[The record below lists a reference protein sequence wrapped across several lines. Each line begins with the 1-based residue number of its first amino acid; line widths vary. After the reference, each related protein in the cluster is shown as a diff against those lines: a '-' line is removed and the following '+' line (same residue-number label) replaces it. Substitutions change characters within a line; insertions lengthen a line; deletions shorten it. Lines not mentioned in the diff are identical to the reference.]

1 MKTKITKRLAAA
13 LLTAVMVLGLAAC
26 GGGGSSGGSN
36 SSSSGDSSSGSSS
49 GSSSAPAAAPANDGQ
64 KYTIRIGHS
73 DTTANLIHISLEHFA
88 EAVKERTNG
97 QVEIQIFASEQ
108 LGSNAEMIE
117 MVEMGSL
124 DAMMLPS
131 GQQANYCPKFKALS
145 LPFLFSDY
153 DHVYK
158 VLDGEI
164 GQELLEGL
172 SDHNMIQLAYWENG
186 LRQFTNSKRPI
197 NTPADLN
204 GLKFRTPEDA
214 MTIAI
219 FDAYGASASP
229 FAFSELYLALQQGTF
244 DGQENPVANIYA
256 NNFQNVQKYLT
267 MVNYQYQ
274 PKDMIFSLTT
284 WNKLPEDIQKIMIE
298 CAKTYGDEHRK
309 AIVDSEAQ
317 MLKELEEAGMEIG
330 YPDTAPFIEQAQ
342 SVYEDFYAQNDWAKD
357 LVERIT
363 ALK

>member
-1 MKTKITKRLAAA
+1 MKTKTMKKLAALA
-13 LLTAVMVLGLAAC
+13 LAMMMLLGMTAC
-26 GGGGSSGGSN
+26 GGSNGSN
-36 SSSSGDSSSGSSS
+36 GSNGNSGT
-49 GSSSAPAAAPANDGQ
+49 SAPANNGQ
-64 KYTIRIGHS
+64 SYTIRIGHS

-88 EAVKERTNG
+88 AAVKERTNG
-97 QVEIQIFASEQ
+97 QVDIQIFAAEQ

-153 DHVYK
+153 EHVYK

-186 LRQFTNSKRPI
+186 LRQFTNNARAI
-197 NTPADLN
+197 NTPADMN

-214 MTIAI
+214 MTVAI
-219 FDAYGASASP
+219 FAAYGASASP

-284 WNKLPEDIQKIMIE
+284 WNKLPADIQQVLLDA
-298 CAKTYGDEHRK
+298 AKEFGDEHRK
-309 AIVDSEAQ
+309 AIVDSEAE
-317 MLKELEEAGMEIG
+317 MLAELQAAGMEVG

-342 SVYEDFYAQNDWAKD
+342 SVYQDFYAENNWAED
-357 LVERIT
+357 LVTRIN

>member
-1 MKTKITKRLAAA
+1 MKTKITKRLAALGLA
-13 LLTAVMVLGLAAC
+13 MLMVLGMAAC
-26 GGGGSSGGSN
+26 GNN
-36 SSSSGDSSSGSSS
+36 SSSANTGASTGSTSTANTS
-49 GSSSAPAAAPANDGQ
+49 TAPANTNDGQ

-97 QVEIQIFASEQ
+97 QVEVQIFASEQ
-108 LGSNAEMIE
+108 LGSNAEMVE

-145 LPFLFSDY
+145 LPFLFADY
-153 DHVYK
+153 EHVYK

-164 GQELLEGL
+164 GEELLEGL

-186 LRQFTNSKRPI
+186 LRQFTNNKREI
-197 NTPADLN
+197 NTPADMQ

-214 MTIAI
+214 LTVAI
-219 FDAYGASASP
+219 FAAYGASASP

-284 WNKLPEDIQKIMIE
+284 WNKLPADIQDILKE
-298 CAKTYGDEHRK
+298 AAVEFGNEHRQ
-309 AIVDSEAQ
+309 AIQDNEATQ
-317 MLKELEEAGMEIG
+317 LAELEAAGMQVG
-330 YPDTAPFIEQAQ
+330 YPDTQPFIDQAQ
-342 SVYEDFYAQNDWAKD
+342 SVYEDFYAQYDWAED
-357 LVERIT
+357 LVARINE
-363 ALK
+363 LK

>member
-1 MKTKITKRLAAA
+1 MKNIKKLTA
-13 LLTAVMVLGLAAC
+13 LLLALVMVLALAAC
-26 GGGGSSGGSN
+26 GG
-36 SSSSGDSSSGSSS
+36 SSST
-49 GSSSAPAAAPANDGQ
+49 AAPANNGQ

-73 DTTANLIHISLEHFA
+73 DTTANLIHVNLERFA

-131 GQQANYCPKFKALS
+131 GQQASYACPKFKVLS

-164 GQELLEGL
+164 GQEILEGL

-186 LRQFTNSKRPI
+186 LRQFTNSKVEI
-197 NTPADLN
+197 KTPDDMK

-214 MTIAI
+214 LTIAI

-244 DGQENPVANIYA
+244 DGQENPVANIHA
-256 NNFQNVQKYLT
+256 NNFQKVQKYLT

-284 WNKLPEDIQKIMIE
+284 WNKLPADIQDILKAAAVEFGNQHRQDIRDKEAEQLADLEADGMIV
-298 CAKTYGDEHRK
+298 T
-309 AIVDSEAQ
+309 
-317 MLKELEEAGMEIG
+317 
-330 YPDTAPFIEQAQ
+330 YPDTQPFIDQAQ
-342 SVYEDFYAQNDWAKD
+342 KVYQDFYAENPWAED
-357 LVERIT
+357 LVARIN

>member
-1 MKTKITKRLAAA
+1 MKRIFALLLAAM
-13 LLTAVMVLGLAAC
+13 MVLSLAAC
-26 GGGGSSGGSN
+26 GGSGASSTADSGSGSSA
-36 SSSSGDSSSGSSS
+36 SSGDS
-49 GSSSAPAAAPANDGQ
+49 AAAPANNGQ

-73 DTTANLIHISLEHFA
+73 DTTANLIHINLERFA
-88 EAVKERTNG
+88 QAVNERTNG
-97 QVEIQIFASEQ
+97 QVEVQIFAAEQ

-153 DHVYK
+153 EHVYR

-164 GQELLEGL
+164 GEELLEGL

-186 LRQFTNSKRPI
+186 LRQFTNSKREI
-197 NTPADLN
+197 NTPDDMK

-214 MTIAI
+214 LTVAI
-219 FDAYGASASP
+219 FAAYGASASP

-256 NNFQNVQKYLT
+256 NNFQQVQKYLT

-284 WNKLPEDIQKIMIE
+284 WNKLPADIQDILKAAAVEFGNQHRQDIRDKEAEQLADLEADGMIV
-298 CAKTYGDEHRK
+298 T
-309 AIVDSEAQ
+309 
-317 MLKELEEAGMEIG
+317 
-330 YPDTAPFIEQAQ
+330 YPDTQPFIDQAQ
-342 SVYEDFYAQNDWAKD
+342 KVYQDFYAENPWAED
-357 LVERIT
+357 LVARIN

>member
-1 MKTKITKRLAAA
+1 MKITKRLTA
-13 LLTAVMVLGLAAC
+13 LALSALMVLGLAAC
-26 GGGGSSGGSN
+26 GGGNGGSTA
-36 SSSSGDSSSGSSS
+36 GTETETGT
-49 GSSSAPAAAPANDGQ
+49 GTETAAPANSGQ

-97 QVEIQIFASEQ
+97 QVEVQIFASEQ
-108 LGSNAEMIE
+108 LGSNAEMVE

-131 GQQANYCPKFKALS
+131 GAQANYCPKFKALS

-153 DHVYK
+153 DHVYR

-186 LRQFTNSKRPI
+186 LRQFTNNKREI
-197 NTPADLN
+197 NTPADMN
-204 GLKFRTPEDA
+204 GLKFRTPEDQL
-214 MTIAI
+214 TIAI
-219 FDAYGASASP
+219 FAAYGASASP

-284 WNKLPEDIQKIMIE
+284 WNKLPADLQEIIQTAAVE
-298 CAKTYGDEHRK
+298 FGNEHRQAIRDNEESQLAELK
-309 AIVDSEAQ
+309 A
-317 MLKELEEAGMEIG
+317 AGMEVG
-330 YPDTAPFIEQAQ
+330 YPDTQPFIDQAQ
-342 SVYEDFYAQNDWAKD
+342 SVYADFYAQYDWAED
-357 LVERIT
+357 LVARIN

>member
-1 MKTKITKRLAAA
+1 MKNVKKLTA
-13 LLTAVMVLGLAAC
+13 LLLALVMVLALAAC
-26 GGGGSSGGSN
+26 GGGN
-36 SSSSGDSSSGSSS
+36 SSSAGTDAAANTESTGSD
-49 GSSSAPAAAPANDGQ
+49 AASTPAPANDGQ

-73 DTTANLIHISLEHFA
+73 DTTANLIHINLERFA
-88 EAVKERTNG
+88 QAVNERTNG
-97 QVEIQIFASEQ
+97 QVEVQIFAAEQ

-164 GQELLEGL
+164 GEELLEGL

-186 LRQFTNSKRPI
+186 LRQFTNNKREI
-197 NTPADLN
+197 NTPDDMK

-214 MTIAI
+214 LTVAI
-219 FDAYGASASP
+219 FAAYGASASP

-256 NNFQNVQKYLT
+256 NNFQNVQKY
-267 MVNYQYQ
+267 
-274 PKDMIFSLTT
+274 
-284 WNKLPEDIQKIMIE
+284 
-298 CAKTYGDEHRK
+298 
-309 AIVDSEAQ
+309 
-317 MLKELEEAGMEIG
+317 
-330 YPDTAPFIEQAQ
+330 AP
-342 SVYEDFYAQNDWAKD
+342 
-357 LVERIT
+357 R
-363 ALK
+363 

>member
-1 MKTKITKRLAAA
+1 MKKIIA
-13 LLTAVMVLGLAAC
+13 LLLALVMVFALCAC
-26 GGGGSSGGSN
+26 GG
-36 SSSSGDSSSGSSS
+36 
-49 GSSSAPAAAPANDGQ
+49 SAKEEQ
-64 KYTIRIGHS
+64 TYTIRIGHS
-73 DTTANLIHISLEHFA
+73 DTTQNLIHVSLEHFA
-88 EAVKERTNG
+88 KAVNERTNG
-97 QVEIQIFASEQ
+97 RVTIEIYAAEQ
-108 LGSNAEMIE
+108 LGSNKEMIE
-117 MVEMGSL
+117 MVKMGSL

-131 GQQANYCPKFKALS
+131 GQQADFCPKFKALS

-153 DHVYK
+153 EHVYK

-164 GQELLEGL
+164 GKELLEGL
-172 SDHNMIQLAYWENG
+172 EENNMIQLAYWENG

-197 NTPADLN
+197 EKPEDLA
-204 GLKFRTPEDA
+204 GLKFRTPEDQ
-214 MTIAI
+214 MTMAI
-219 FDAYGASASP
+219 FAAYGASASP

-256 NNFQNVQKYLT
+256 NNFQDVQKYLT

-284 WNKLPEDIQKIMIE
+284 WNKLPADIQEVLLE
-298 CAKTYGDEHRK
+298 CAKEFGAEHRK

-317 MLKELEEAGMEIG
+317 MLAELEAAGMEIG

-342 SVYEDFYAQNDWAKD
+342 SVYEDFYAQNDWAED
-357 LVERIT
+357 LVARIN

>member
-1 MKTKITKRLAAA
+1 MKTTIMKKLAALA
-13 LLTAVMVLGLAAC
+13 LAMVMLLGMAAC
-26 GGGGSSGGSN
+26 GGNGTTAPSAPSNGG
-36 SSSSGDSSSGSSS
+36 DA
-49 GSSSAPAAAPANDGQ
+49 SAPAPANSGE
-64 KYTIRIGHS
+64 KITIRIGHS

-88 EAVKERTNG
+88 DAVKERTNG
-97 QVEIQIFASEQ
+97 QVEVQIFAAEQ

-153 DHVYK
+153 EHVYK

-164 GQELLEGL
+164 GQELLDGL

-186 LRQFTNSKRPI
+186 LRQFTNNKRAI
-197 NTPADLN
+197 NAPEDMN

-214 MTIAI
+214 MTVAI
-219 FDAYGASASP
+219 FAAYGASASP

-244 DGQENPVANIYA
+244 DGQENPVANIHA

-284 WNKLPEDIQKIMIE
+284 WNKLPADIQQVLLDA
-298 CAKTYGDEHRK
+298 AKEFGAEHRQ
-309 AIVDSEAQ
+309 AIVDSEAT
-317 MLKELEEAGMEIG
+317 MLAELEAAGMEIG

-342 SVYEDFYAQNDWAKD
+342 SVYQSFYADNDWAED
-357 LVERIT
+357 LVARIN

>member
-1 MKTKITKRLAAA
+1 MKTAKKAVA
-13 LLTAVMVLGLAAC
+13 LLLALVMTLALAAC
-26 GGGGSSGGSN
+26 GGG
-36 SSSSGDSSSGSSS
+36 SSSGSGSS
-49 GSSSAPAAAPANDGQ
+49 GSGGSE

-73 DTTANLIHISLEHFA
+73 DTNTNLIHVSLEHFA
-88 EAVKERTNG
+88 EAVKERTG
-97 QVEIQIFASEQ
+97 GRVEIQIFASEQ

-117 MVEMGSL
+117 MVKMGNL

-172 SDHNMIQLAYWENG
+172 SEHNMIQLAYWENG
-186 LRQFTNSKRPI
+186 LRQFTNSKRAI
-197 NTPADLN
+197 NSPSDLN

-219 FDAYGASASP
+219 FAAYGASASP

-284 WNKLPEDIQKIMIE
+284 WNKLPSDIQE
-298 CAKTYGDEHRK
+298 TLRAAAKEFGDEHRK
-309 AIVDSEAQ
+309 AIVDSEAE
-317 MLKELEEAGMEIG
+317 MLAELEAAGMEIG
-330 YPDTAPFIEQAQ
+330 YPDIAPFIEQAQ
-342 SVYEDFYAQNDWAKD
+342 SVYQDFYAQNDWAED
-357 LVERIT
+357 LVTRIN

>member
-1 MKTKITKRLAAA
+1 MKKVFVV
-13 LLTAVMVLGLAAC
+13 LLIIFIVTFSVFA
-26 GGGGSSGGSN
+26 GGGAEASGEKT
-36 SSSSGDSSSGSSS
+36 
-49 GSSSAPAAAPANDGQ
+49 Q

-73 DTTANLIHISLEHFA
+73 DTTINLIHLSLEHFA
-88 EAVKERTNG
+88 EAVRERTNG
-97 QVEIQIFASEQ
+97 QVEVLVFAAEQ

-131 GQQANYCPKFKALS
+131 GQQANYCPKFTALS

-153 DHVYK
+153 DHVYR

-164 GQELLEGL
+164 GEELLEGL

-186 LRQFTNSKRPI
+186 LRQFTNSKRAI
-197 NTPADLN
+197 NRPEDMK
-204 GLKFRTPEDA
+204 GLKFRTPEDKL
-214 MTIAI
+214 TIAI
-219 FDAYGASASP
+219 FNAYGASASP

-244 DGQENPVANIYA
+244 DGQENPVSNIYA

-274 PKDMIFSLTT
+274 PKNMIFSLTT
-284 WNKLPEDIQKIMIE
+284 WNRLPADIQKVLKEAAIE
-298 CAKTYGDEHRK
+298 FGQEHRK
-309 AIVDSEAQ
+309 AIRDSADQQLAE
-317 MLKELEEAGMEIG
+317 LKAAGMQVG

-342 SVYEDFYAQNDWAKD
+342 KVYEDFYSQYPWARD
-357 LVERIT
+357 LVKRIN

>member
-1 MKTKITKRLAAA
+1 MKTKTIQKLAALMLA
-13 LLTAVMVLGLAAC
+13 LMMVLGMTAC
-26 GGGGSSGGSN
+26 GGSSGSGN
-36 SSSSGDSSSGSSS
+36 SGGNTSGGT
-49 GSSSAPAAAPANDGQ
+49 AAAAPANSGQ

-88 EAVKERTNG
+88 AAVKERTNG
-97 QVEIQIFASEQ
+97 QVEVQIFASEQ

-186 LRQFTNSKRPI
+186 LRQFTNNKRAI
-197 NTPADLN
+197 NTPADMN

-214 MTIAI
+214 LTIAI
-219 FDAYGASASP
+219 FDAFGASASP

-284 WNKLPEDIQKIMIE
+284 WNKLPADLQQIIQE
-298 CAKTYGDEHRK
+298 AALEFGNEHRQ
-309 AIVDSEAQ
+309 AIRDSEAAQ
-317 MLKELEEAGMEIG
+317 LAELEAAGMEVG
-330 YPDTAPFIEQAQ
+330 YPDTAPFIETAQ
-342 SVYEDFYAQNDWAKD
+342 KVYSDFYAQYDWAQD
-357 LVERIT
+357 LVERIN
-363 ALK
+363 AMK

>member
-1 MKTKITKRLAAA
+1 MKKKVMKRLAILA
-13 LLTAVMVLGLAAC
+13 LALVMVLGMAAC
-26 GGGGSSGGSN
+26 GGGSSGGGT
-36 SSSSGDSSSGSSS
+36 SGTSEPSGGDTS
-49 GSSSAPAAAPANDGQ
+49 GTSAPENTGE

-97 QVEIQIFASEQ
+97 QVEIQIFAAEQ

-153 DHVYK
+153 EHVYK

-164 GQELLEGL
+164 GEELLEGL

-186 LRQFTNSKRPI
+186 LRQFTNNKRAI
-197 NTPADLN
+197 NAPADMN

-214 MTIAI
+214 MTVAI
-219 FDAYGASASP
+219 FAAYGASASP

-244 DGQENPVANIYA
+244 DGQENPVANIHA

-284 WNKLPEDIQKIMIE
+284 WNKLPADIQQVLLDA
-298 CAKTYGDEHRK
+298 AKEFGAEHRQ
-309 AIVDSEAQ
+309 AIVDSEAE
-317 MLKELEEAGMEIG
+317 MLADLEAAGMEVG

-342 SVYEDFYAQNDWAKD
+342 SVYQDFYAENDWAED
-357 LVERIT
+357 LVTRIN

>member
-1 MKTKITKRLAAA
+1 MKKFLAIALALVMICSLSVTAFAA
-13 LLTAVMVLGLAAC
+13 DKT
-26 GGGGSSGGSN
+26 
-36 SSSSGDSSSGSSS
+36 
-49 GSSSAPAAAPANDGQ
+49 
-64 KYTIRIGHS
+64 YTISIGHS
-73 DTTANLIHISLEHFA
+73 DTTQNLIHISLEHFA
-88 EAVKERTNG
+88 KAVEERTEG
-97 QVEIQIFASEQ
+97 RVKVQIFAAEQ

-153 DHVYK
+153 DHVYR

-164 GQELLEGL
+164 GEELLEGL
-172 SDHNMIQLAYWENG
+172 SDHNMIQIAYWENG
-186 LRQFTNSKRPI
+186 LRQFTNNKRPI
-197 NTPADLN
+197 NTPEDMQ
-204 GLKFRTPEDA
+204 GLKFRTPEDQL
-214 MTIAI
+214 TIAI
-219 FDAYGASASP
+219 FDAFGASASP

-274 PKDMIFSLTT
+274 PKDMIFSLST
-284 WNKLPEDIQKIMIE
+284 WNKLPADLQEIIKTA
-298 CAKTYGDEHRK
+298 AKEFGDEHRA
-309 AIVDSEAQ
+309 AIRSNEEAQ
-317 MLKELEEAGMEIG
+317 LAELEAAGMEIG
-330 YPDTAPFIEQAQ
+330 YPDTAPFIEKAQ
-342 SVYEDFYAQNDWAKD
+342 KVYDDFYAQYDWAKD
-357 LVERIT
+357 LVDRIV

>member
-1 MKTKITKRLAAA
+1 MKKLIA
-13 LLTAVMVLGLAAC
+13 LLLALVMVFALCAC
-26 GGGGSSGGSN
+26 GSSGKQDN
-36 SSSSGDSSSGSSS
+36 I
-49 GSSSAPAAAPANDGQ
+49 
-64 KYTIRIGHS
+64 TIRIGHS
-73 DTTANLIHISLEHFA
+73 DTTSNLIHISLEHFA
-88 EAVKERTNG
+88 KAVNERTNG
-97 QVEIQIFASEQ
+97 RVTIEIYAAEQ
-108 LGSNAEMIE
+108 LGSNKEMIE
-117 MVEMGSL
+117 MVKMGNL

-131 GQQANYCPKFKALS
+131 GQQADFCPKFKALS

-153 DHVYK
+153 EHVYK

-172 SDHNMIQLAYWENG
+172 EENNLIQLAYWENG

-197 NTPADLN
+197 EKPEDLA
-204 GLKFRTPEDA
+204 GLKFRTPEDQ
-214 MTIAI
+214 MTMAI
-219 FDAYGASASP
+219 FAAYGASASP

-256 NNFQNVQKYLT
+256 NNFQDVQKYLT

-284 WNKLPEDIQKIMIE
+284 WNKLPADIQEVLLE
-298 CAKTYGDEHRK
+298 CAKEFGAEHRK

-317 MLKELEEAGMEIG
+317 MLAELEAAGMEIG

-342 SVYEDFYAQNDWAKD
+342 SVYEDFYAQNDWAED
-357 LVERIT
+357 LVARIN

>member
-1 MKTKITKRLAAA
+1 MLLA
-13 LLTAVMVLGLAAC
+13 LVMVLALAAC
-26 GGGGSSGGSN
+26 GGGTTPATDGGST
-36 SSSSGDSSSGSSS
+36 
-49 GSSSAPAAAPANDGQ
+49 AAPANDGQ

-73 DTTANLIHISLEHFA
+73 DTTANLIHINLERFA
-88 EAVKERTNG
+88 DAVKERTNG
-97 QVEIQIFASEQ
+97 QVEVQIFASEQ

-131 GQQANYCPKFKALS
+131 GQQANYCEKFKALS
-145 LPFLFSDY
+145 LPFLFADY
-153 DHVYK
+153 EHVYK

-164 GQELLEGL
+164 GEELLEGL
-172 SDHNMIQLAYWENG
+172 ENHNMIQLAYWENG
-186 LRQFTNSKRPI
+186 LRQFTNDVRPI
-197 NTPADLN
+197 NSPDDMK

-214 MTIAI
+214 LTVAI
-219 FDAYGASASP
+219 FAAYGASASP
-229 FAFSELYLALQQGTF
+229 FAFSELYLALQQHTF

-284 WNKLPEDIQKIMIE
+284 WNKLPADIQTI
-298 CAKTYGDEHRK
+298 
-309 AIVDSEAQ
+309 
-317 MLKELEEAGMEIG
+317 LKEAAVEFGNQHRQDIQDNEASQLAELEADGMQVG
-330 YPDTAPFIEQAQ
+330 YPDTQPFIDKAQ
-342 SVYEDFYAQNDWAKD
+342 SVYEDFYAQYDWAED
-357 LVERIT
+357 LVARIN

>member
-1 MKTKITKRLAAA
+1 MKKLIA
-13 LLTAVMVLGLAAC
+13 LLMALVMVLALCAC
-26 GGGGSSGGSN
+26 GG
-36 SSSSGDSSSGSSS
+36 
-49 GSSSAPAAAPANDGQ
+49 SA
-64 KYTIRIGHS
+64 KEETYTIRIGHS
-73 DTTANLIHISLEHFA
+73 DTTQNLIHISLTHFA
-88 EAVKERTNG
+88 EAVNERTDG
-97 QVEIQIFASEQ
+97 RVTIEIYAAEQ
-108 LGSNAEMIE
+108 LGSNKEMIE
-117 MVEMGSL
+117 MVKMGSL

-131 GQQANYCPKFKALS
+131 GQQADFCPKFKALS

-153 DHVYK
+153 EHVYK

-172 SDHNMIQLAYWENG
+172 EENNMIQLAYWENG

-197 NTPADLN
+197 EKPEDLE
-204 GLKFRTPEDA
+204 GLKFRTPEDK
-214 MTIAI
+214 MTMAI
-219 FDAYGASASP
+219 FAAYGASASP

-256 NNFQNVQKYLT
+256 NNFQDVQKYLT

-284 WNKLPEDIQKIMIE
+284 WNKLPADIQEVLLE
-298 CAKTYGDEHRK
+298 CAKEFGAEHRK

-317 MLKELEEAGMEIG
+317 MLAELEAAGMEIG

-342 SVYEDFYAQNDWAKD
+342 SVYTDFYAENPWAED
-357 LVERIT
+357 LVARIN